1 MINFKTPEKLL
12 IIGVIFPL
20 LSFSFIALM
29 VNRFVERLSWDSSL
43 LLAIHNS
50 NQPILD
56 QIATTTTN
64 LGNFLGIMVLSTT
77 IFIFLAYQK
86 RWQVLAYLMTTILSS
101 AVVNLIAKLLFH
113 RLRPHLWELSYIE
126 KSFSFPSGH
135 AMGSMTLIVALLLIT
150 RGTIWNTICL
160 IIGIL
165 YVLLIAWTRLYLGVH
180 YPSDILGG
188 WLLAIVWTVSIY
200 LLFNGLNNYQLKSGK
215 Q

>member
-12 IIGVIFPL
+12 LIGVILAL

-29 VNRFVERLSWDSSL
+29 ISKFPERLSWDSSL

-64 LGNFLGIMVLSTT
+64 LGNLGGIMMLSTP
-77 IFIFLAYQK
+77 IFIFLGYQK
-86 RWQVLAYLMTTILSS
+86 RWQVFAYLMTTILSS
-101 AVVNLIAKLLFH
+101 ALVNLIVKLVFH
-113 RLRPHLWELSYIE
+113 RLRPHLWELFYIQN
-126 KSFSFPSGH
+126 SFSFPSGH

-160 IIGIL
+160 ILGSL

-200 LLFNGLNNYQLKSGK
+200 LLFNRFNKHQLKSR
-215 Q
+215 QQ

>member
-1 MINFKTPEKLL
+1 MNNLKIAEKSL
-12 IIGVIFPL
+12 ITGVIFPL
-20 LSFSFIALM
+20 LGFSLIALI
-29 VNRFVERLSWDSSL
+29 VSKFEETLSWDSSL

-56 QIATTTTN
+56 QIATTATN
-64 LGNFLGIMVLSTT
+64 LGNFLGIVVLSTP

-86 RWQVLAYLMTTILSS
+86 RWQVFAYLMTTILSS
-101 AVVNLIAKLLFH
+101 ALVNLIVKLVFH
-113 RLRPHLWELSYIE
+113 RLRPHLWELFYIE

-160 IIGIL
+160 ILGSL

-200 LLFNGLNNYQLKSGK
+200 LLFNGFNKNQLKSGE

>member
-1 MINFKTPEKLL
+1 MKKTSEKLL
-12 IIGVIFPL
+12 IIGVILPL
-20 LSFSFIALM
+20 LSFIFIALM
-29 VNRFVERLSWDSSL
+29 VSKFAEKLSWDSSL
-43 LLAIHNS
+43 LLVIHNS

-64 LGNFLGIMVLSTT
+64 LGNLLGIMVLSTP

-86 RWQVLAYLMTTILSS
+86 KWQVFAYLITTILSS
-101 AVVNLIAKLLFH
+101 ALVNFIVKLLFH
-113 RLRPHLWELSYIE
+113 RLRPHFWELFYIE
-126 KSFSFPSGH
+126 RGFSFPSGH

-150 RGTIWNTICL
+150 RGTVWNTICL
-160 IIGIL
+160 VFGSL

-200 LLFNGLNNYQLKSGK
+200 LLFNGLNNYQLKNGE
-215 Q
+215 